1 MDSVIG
7 FLEDS
12 RLARLALGLAALVGA
27 VAIAT
32 ASNLALG
39 WAGLWVVVGLGVT
52 IGLAIGGRLVGAA
65 GGDSAWGAVLAG
77 VAAAAFAVW
86 AWNVIPRPEGWVA
99 WAGPGLAVC
108 VVLNAFCL
116 WFGQGQKEEAD
127 EETSWP

>member
-1 MDSVIG
+1 MDTVIE
-7 FLEDS
+7 FFEAN
-12 RLARLALGLAALVGA
+12 RIARLLIGLAGLVGA

-39 WAGLWVVVGLGVT
+39 WAGLWVIVGLGVAL
-52 IGLAIGGRLVGAA
+52 GLAIGGRLVGAA

-86 AWNVIPRPEGWVA
+86 VWNVIPRPEGWVA

-108 VVLNAFCL
+108 VVLNGICL
-116 WFGQGQKEEAD
+116 WFGQSQGEEAD